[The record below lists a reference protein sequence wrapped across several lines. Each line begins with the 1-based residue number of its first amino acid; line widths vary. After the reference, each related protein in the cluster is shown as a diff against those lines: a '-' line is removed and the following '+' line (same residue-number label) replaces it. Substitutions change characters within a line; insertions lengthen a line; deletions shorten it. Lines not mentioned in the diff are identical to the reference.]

1 MECILY
7 FYFKSFGKA
16 IFLIILA
23 STVISCGSF
32 SNKVRL
38 SNSEAEINFHEK
50 PKILDI
56 SATVIWDGSQ
66 TLGGNWVS
74 HPNIKSPERV
84 LIKNTTNGKS
94 VVGAVFQQTKN
105 FNKGLAAISSDAAKA
120 LSISKNKET
129 EIHIVAVTETES
141 TEPVLKTI
149 KASRAEITANEIKIA
164 KSFIQVGIF
173 GVQDNATKTR
183 DRLSQLD
190 LPINTFEFEI
200 KGKSYW
206 RVVAGPA
213 STSQSKQNMLTK
225 IQSAG
230 FTDAYF
236 VKN

>member
-84 LIKNTTNGKS
+84 LIKNTTNGRS

-105 FNKGLAAISSDAAKA
+105 LNKGLAAISSDAAKA
-120 LSISKNKET
+120 LGVSKNNET
-129 EIHIVAVTETES
+129 KLQIVAITVIENSKDNADGNS
-141 TEPVLKTI
+141 TSVEKKPT
-149 KASRAEITANEIKIA
+149 SNANLTKP
-164 KSFIQVGIF
+164 FIQVGIF
-173 GVQDNATKTR
+173 GVENNAVKTGNQMSK
-183 DRLSQLD
+183 LGLQT
-190 LPINTFEFEI
+190 NTFEFNE
-200 KGKSYW
+200 
-206 RVVAGPA
+206 
-213 STSQSKQNMLTK
+213 
-225 IQSAG
+225 
-230 FTDAYF
+230 FC
-236 VKN
+236 

>member
-1 MECILY
+1 M
-7 FYFKSFGKA
+7 FFNFKSFGKV
-16 IFLIILA
+16 IILITFA
-23 STVISCGSF
+23 TTVISCGSF
-32 SNKVRL
+32 NNKARL
-38 SNSEAEINFHEK
+38 SNKTAEINFHEK

-56 SATVIWDGSQ
+56 AATVIWDGSQ

-84 LIKNTTNGKS
+84 IIKNTTNRKS

-129 EIHIVAVTETES
+129 ELHIVAVTEAES
-141 TEPVLKTI
+141 TEADRETI
-149 KASRAEITANEIKIA
+149 KASGAEITANEIKIA

>member
-1 MECILY
+1 MY

-16 IFLIILA
+16 IFLIILV

-105 FNKGLAAISSDAAKA
+105 PNEGLAAISSDAAKA
-120 LSISKNKET
+120 LNISKNDDTKLQL
-129 EIHIVAVTETES
+129 VA
-141 TEPVLKTI
+141 I
-149 KASRAEITANEIKIA
+149 KMIENSKDTADGTSRSVEKKPTSNA
-164 KSFIQVGIF
+164 KLTKPFIQVGIF
-173 GVQDNATKTR
+173 GVENNAVKTGNQMSK
-183 DRLSQLD
+183 LGLQT
-190 LPINTFEFEI
+190 NTFEFNE
-200 KGKSYW
+200 
-206 RVVAGPA
+206 
-213 STSQSKQNMLTK
+213 
-225 IQSAG
+225 
-230 FTDAYF
+230 FC
-236 VKN
+236 

>member
-105 FNKGLAAISSDAAKA
+105 PNEGLAAISSDAAKA
-120 LSISKNKET
+120 LNISKNDDTKLQL
-129 EIHIVAVTETES
+129 VAIKMIENSKDTADGTS
-141 TEPVLKTI
+141 T
-149 KASRAEITANEIKIA
+149 SAEKKPTSNA
-164 KSFIQVGIF
+164 KLTKPFIQVGIF
-173 GVQDNATKTR
+173 GVENNAMKTGNQMSK
-183 DRLSQLD
+183 LGLQT
-190 LPINTFEFEI
+190 NTFEFNE
-200 KGKSYW
+200 
-206 RVVAGPA
+206 
-213 STSQSKQNMLTK
+213 
-225 IQSAG
+225 
-230 FTDAYF
+230 FC
-236 VKN
+236 

>member
-1 MECILY
+1 MY

-105 FNKGLAAISSDAAKA
+105 PNEGLAAISSDAAKA
-120 LSISKNKET
+120 LNISKNDDTKLQL
-129 EIHIVAVTETES
+129 VA
-141 TEPVLKTI
+141 I
-149 KASRAEITANEIKIA
+149 KMIENSKDTADGTSRSVEKKPTSNA
-164 KSFIQVGIF
+164 KLTKPFIQVGIF
-173 GVQDNATKTR
+173 GVENNAVKTGNQMSK
-183 DRLSQLD
+183 LGLQT
-190 LPINTFEFEI
+190 NTFEFNE
-200 KGKSYW
+200 
-206 RVVAGPA
+206 
-213 STSQSKQNMLTK
+213 
-225 IQSAG
+225 
-230 FTDAYF
+230 FC
-236 VKN
+236 